1 MSLAYRT
8 LSTLSLCAL
17 FSLGA
22 AGCFGDHRDHGGGD
36 VLVDQARP
44 LGAQGL
50 PGYRVRAGAA
60 SELPSND
67 RGFIVTA
74 NGNGGYRLA
83 WGDFAGSTS
92 EFSGVISTD
101 GQLDPTQVQ
110 PFSGQEN
117 LTLAADNRSLAF
129 DSTPG
134 GALDGVDVVSSTD
147 PIYVDAL
154 VDGSRVGFNI
164 YFTGA
169 ESSLLLVSDYDPVA
183 FTSP

>member
-1 MSLAYRT
+1 MSLALRS
-8 LSTLSLCAL
+8 LSTLSLCTIFAV
-17 FSLGA
+17 GA
-22 AGCFGDHRDHGGGD
+22 AGCFGTHRDDGGGIA
-36 VLVDQARP
+36 DQARP
-44 LGAQGL
+44 LGAQGM

-60 SELPSND
+60 SELPAND

-74 NGNGGYRLA
+74 NGNGGYRLT

-92 EFSGVISTD
+92 EFSGTVSTD
-101 GQLDPTQVQ
+101 GRFDPTQLL
-110 PFSGQEN
+110 PFSGNEN
-117 LTLAADNRSLAF
+117 IALSADNGAFTF

-134 GALDGVDVVSSTD
+134 GALDGVDMVSSTD

-154 VDGSRVGFNI
+154 VDGSHVGFNI

-169 ESSLLLVSDYDPVA
+169 ESSLLLTSDYDPVA